1 LRKWQLLTEQANDK
15 LLSQYRQEVFPGK
28 MIEEIAIYNQDVMAG
43 RPATKAAPLFGQR
56 LSALRKT
63 KGLTQRELAEA
74 LGTTREMVDYYERRA
89 INPALEVVRGCAKAL
104 NVSVI
109 ELLGSEDKNGK
120 KRRGTGPNGKMRRL
134 FEAASQLPRSQ
145 QDKLTAVLE
154 AFVNQHAAR

>member
-1 LRKWQLLTEQANDK
+1 
-15 LLSQYRQEVFPGK
+15 
-28 MIEEIAIYNQDVMAG
+28 MIEEITIYNPDAMAG

-56 LSALRKT
+56 LSVLRKA

-104 NVSVI
+104 NVPVI
-109 ELLGSEDKNGK
+109 ELLGSEDQGNGRRK
-120 KRRGTGPNGKMRRL
+120 RGTGPTGKMRRL

-145 QDKLTAVLE
+145 QEKLTAVLE
-154 AFVNQHAAR
+154 AFVNQHAVR